1 MEHTII
7 LSHRWAVERTPEHFV
22 NHHLRA
28 KTKGYCTC
36 AVLHMPLTSVTI
48 METVSVTGTVLQNV
62 MQRCSSLNVAQRHKS
77 WLRRRVKVT
86 LTIKKLTSSKT
97 RYLEVI
103 WQLLS
108 PCIARVHRD
117 KHCASWVEHKFGSLK
132 NKLRLSVCN
141 SFLNRV
147 NLLRYYRQHLSKNTS
162 H

>member
-1 MEHTII
+1 M
-7 LSHRWAVERTPEHFV
+7 
-22 NHHLRA
+22 
-28 KTKGYCTC
+28 
-36 AVLHMPLTSVTI
+36 
-48 METVSVTGTVLQNV
+48 TGTVLQNV
-62 MQRCSSLNVAQRHKS
+62 MQRCSSLSVAQRHKS
-77 WLRRRVKVT
+77 WTRRRVKVT

-103 WQLLS
+103 GQLLS

-132 NKLRLSVCN
+132 DKLRLSVCD

-147 NLLRYYRQHLSKNTS
+147 NLLRYYRQHLSKNTL

>member
-1 MEHTII
+1 MGSTAHMGCWENTKG
-7 LSHRWAVERTPEHFV
+7 
-22 NHHLRA
+22 LRA

-36 AVLHMPLTSVTI
+36 AVLHIPLTSVTI
-48 METVSVTGTVLQNV
+48 TEKVSVTGTVLQNV
-62 MQRCSSLNVAQRHKS
+62 VQRCPSLSVAQRHKS

-103 WQLLS
+103 GQLLS

-117 KHCASWVEHKFGSLK
+117 KHCASWVEHKFSSLK
-132 NKLRLSVCN
+132 DKLRLSVCD

>member
-1 MEHTII
+1 MGCWGNTRTFRKSPPKSENKRVLYMRSPTYATNV
-7 LSHRWAVERTPEHFV
+7 SHNNGDSIRDRYCFPECHATLFQLER
-22 NHHLRA
+22 
-28 KTKGYCTC
+28 CT
-36 AVLHMPLTSVTI
+36 TSQI
-48 METVSVTGTVLQNV
+48 
-62 MQRCSSLNVAQRHKS
+62 VAEKESESH
-77 WLRRRVKVT
+77 

-103 WQLLS
+103 GQLLS

-132 NKLRLSVCN
+132 DKFRLSVCN